1 MFELPQLGILEG
13 LVVGMFLRKAFKAGP
28 VRFNLSKGGLG
39 VSAGVKGLRLGKG
52 PRGTYVSGGRKG
64 LYFRESLGRS
74 GKKGR
79 SGSQAAPAAVNPA
92 QSERQSLAVRGD
104 PTKPETAGPFVP
116 GVILAIVAWLA
127 TSTFW
132 AVGSLIA
139 IGVATWVVHR
149 RKKYAAALRRHY
161 DLLADLPVHED
172 AHRITALQQS
182 QQETKFCASH
192 TTEAHEGI
200 YRDLVLRVLDERATN
215 TTFPVWL
222 NKVASALHINEQQRA
237 ELNQDAFKAF
247 VWSLLADHE
256 LTKGEEQAT
265 RAAQSALNIADAA
278 VEVEANAIRQF
289 IQSRTLEAQGPTK
302 VPVSIN
308 LQKNETC
315 FHKTQGAL
323 VEFKTDRTYT
333 VAGERHKEQSLKP
346 VRTGDVYVTSK
357 RVLIVGDGTSSIPHA
372 KIMEIDIDVDER
384 LVTITKDGRQ
394 KPLLLS
400 VPDAI
405 YSAKLIE
412 YLSKGSA

>member
-1 MFELPQLGILEG
+1 M
-13 LVVGMFLRKAFKAGP
+13 
-28 VRFNLSKGGLG
+28 
-39 VSAGVKGLRLGKG
+39 
-52 PRGTYVSGGRKG
+52 
-64 LYFRESLGRS
+64 
-74 GKKGR
+74 
-79 SGSQAAPAAVNPA
+79 
-92 QSERQSLAVRGD
+92 
-104 PTKPETAGPFVP
+104 
-116 GVILAIVAWLA
+116 
-127 TSTFW
+127 
-132 AVGSLIA
+132 
-139 IGVATWVVHR
+139 
-149 RKKYAAALRRHY
+149 
-161 DLLADLPVHED
+161 
-172 AHRITALQQS
+172 
-182 QQETKFCASH
+182 
-192 TTEAHEGI
+192 
-200 YRDLVLRVLDERATN
+200 
-215 TTFPVWL
+215 
-222 NKVASALHINEQQRA
+222 
-237 ELNQDAFKAF
+237 
-247 VWSLLADHE
+247 
-256 LTKGEEQAT
+256 
-265 RAAQSALNIADAA
+265 
-278 VEVEANAIRQF
+278 EVEADAIRQF

-323 VEFKTDRTYT
+323 VEFKTDRIYT